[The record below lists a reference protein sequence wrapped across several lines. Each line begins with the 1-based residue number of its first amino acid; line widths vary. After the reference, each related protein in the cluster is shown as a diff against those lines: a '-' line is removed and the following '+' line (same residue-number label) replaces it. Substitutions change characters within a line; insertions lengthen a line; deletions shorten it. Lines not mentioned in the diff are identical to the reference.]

1 MGLFRNLMNWHKDR
15 NEGKNPNLLFKAIY
29 AMTSGGLGAFVSNPA
44 DLAMVR
50 F

>member
-1 MGLFRNLMNWHKDR
+1 MGLFRNLMNWHKSR
-15 NEGKNPNLLFKAIY
+15 NDGKPAPLAFKAIY